1 MNGWPLWTEGTEGAA
16 AGWLNWA
23 AWTGAA
29 QWSGWSGKAAL
40 SSGVA
45 VACLLLFLLLF
56 ASFHAGLS
64 LVWDRVLRGKRLAVR
79 RRERKEAADW
89 RLRQVRAYGKLHA
102 HASDL
107 LAAVGWRASPGSF
120 FAGCAVL
127 AGVGCFGGI
136 ALFRSFPSAC
146 LLAMMLGSIPYL
158 ALRMRLVGLQTAT
171 RLEFLPA
178 VELFYHCYLIT
189 GCRHVRT
196 ALQKTVDE
204 RRLPGEVQ
212 AVFAQ
217 LCRNLSVSENHEE
230 SLRRFSLAFG
240 HIWADYFGSILKVA
254 LSEGNNVSANLKE
267 LVGDMRKAQL
277 ANQQERHRL
286 LEIRLAN
293 FTPVLF
299 LAVFLGINF
308 RLNPDASYRSYVLDP
323 SGRSMLLNALALL
336 FGSMLMGLYL
346 SRRKL

>member
-1 MNGWPLWTEGTEGAA
+1 M
-16 AGWLNWA
+16 AGWTKWA
-23 AWTGAA
+23 AWVGGEEGGAWTE
-29 QWSGWSGKAAL
+29 WSEWGGWAAFPG
-40 SSGVA
+40 SVA
-45 VACLLLFLLLF
+45 TICLLLFLLLF
-56 ASFHAGLS
+56 ASFHYGGS
-64 LVWDRVLRGKRLAVR
+64 LVWDRVMRKRRLAVR
-79 RRERKEAADW
+79 RMREREQADW
-89 RLRQVRAYGKLHA
+89 NLRHARMYGKLYA
-102 HASDL
+102 HAADM
-107 LAAVGWRASPGSF
+107 LAAVGWRMAPASF
-120 FAGCAVL
+120 FSGCL
-127 AGVGCFGGI
+127 FLGGIGCFGGI
-136 ALFRSFPSAC
+136 AVFRSIPSAC
-146 LLAMMLGSIPYL
+146 LLTLMLASIPYV
-158 ALRMRLVGLQTAT
+158 ALRMKLVSLQTAT

-217 LCRNLSVSENHEE
+217 LCRNLSVSEDHEE

-240 HIWADYFGSILKVA
+240 HVWADYFGSILKVA

-267 LVGDMRKAQL
+267 LIGDMRKAQL

-293 FTPVLF
+293 FTPALF

-308 RLNPDASYRSYVLDP
+308 RLNPEASYRSYVLDP

-336 FGSMLMGLYL
+336 FGSLLMGLYL